1 MSHGEET
8 FFVSFIVILHI
19 VCVAHLITIMSCGC
33 CKRLMQGDEKYIHEL

>member
-19 VCVAHLITIMSCGC
+19 VCVAHLITIVLWLLQKVNAG
-33 CKRLMQGDEKYIHEL
+33 